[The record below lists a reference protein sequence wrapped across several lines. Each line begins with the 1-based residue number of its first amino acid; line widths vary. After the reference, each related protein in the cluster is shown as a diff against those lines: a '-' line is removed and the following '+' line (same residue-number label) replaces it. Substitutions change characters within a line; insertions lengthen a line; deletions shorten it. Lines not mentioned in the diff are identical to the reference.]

1 MRPLSHT
8 SIIGDRDRRVTIQQ
22 SVTTRGASGA
32 TQLSY
37 VTVDTVWAALR
48 QPSLRG
54 RSSSDEDLDE
64 MQVVASSDVVW
75 EIRFRSD
82 IDITEKYILVYE
94 GRTYDILSIEEF
106 GRKELWILKT
116 LIQSPNSA
124 VA

>member
-1 MRPLSHT
+1 
-8 SIIGDRDRRVTIQQ
+8 
-22 SVTTRGASGA
+22 
-32 TQLSY
+32 
-37 VTVDTVWAALR
+37 
-48 QPSLRG
+48 
-54 RSSSDEDLDE
+54 
-64 MQVVASSDVVW
+64 MQVVASSEVVW

-82 IDITEKYILVYE
+82 IDITEKYILLYE